1 MHRTHA
7 TEDGGRVLP
16 IGATVEESAAE
27 GEVRAVRAVG
37 SLTVAVGSAGEDGDM
52 VDRLCS
58 FNEWAIEE
66 QY

>member
-27 GEVRAVRAVG
+27 GAVRAVRSVG
-37 SLTVAVGSAGEDGDM
+37 SLTGAERSAGEDGDM
-52 VDRLCS
+52 VDRICS
-58 FNEWAIEE
+58 FDEWAIEE
-66 QY
+66 RY